1 MANNALQRGD
11 IASAQRVLA
20 PIDAQVRTSSQLVD
34 SLLLLARSG
43 ETTLSKVPV
52 NLASLTRDVV
62 ATLQQEVTTPDPAQ
76 KVQIGPRGR

>member
-1 MANNALQRGD
+1 LANNALQRGD